1 MLNGELQEER
11 KNVIS
16 KIWSYMKRKR
26 EVESD

>member
-1 MLNGELQEER
+1 LQEER

-26 EVESD
+26 EVESDWD